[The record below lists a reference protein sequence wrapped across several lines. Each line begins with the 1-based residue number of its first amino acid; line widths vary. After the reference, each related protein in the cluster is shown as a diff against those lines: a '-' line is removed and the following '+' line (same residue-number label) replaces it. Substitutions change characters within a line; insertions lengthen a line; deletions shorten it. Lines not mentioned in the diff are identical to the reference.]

1 MCAAL
6 PTSNITISSAMMQKV
21 PTSFKFW
28 RIQTSRARS
37 LSKYLAKAPFCR
49 ESGPGPSTF
58 LRGALWARLGTRS
71 RLGGAD
77 PLVRAG
83 RPRPAAESRS
93 QTIPRQQA
101 VFRICQKLPRRL
113 ERGSAL
119 LAVLWLSAALAAIA
133 FALSN
138 TVRSET
144 DRASTSVDGL
154 RSYYLAVGSIE
165 RASLELL
172 WGATNLARR
181 KIPDGAMAVNYTFPS
196 GEARVEI
203 IPETAKLDVNLAP
216 AEELY
221 RLLVAMGVEPG
232 RARQITL
239 AIVDWRTPLGVG
251 DSGAFDQYYLSLT
264 PSFRA
269 RHASFGE
276 IEELLLVQGVTPDI
290 FYGAYLP
297 AADAGNAADDSANR
311 QRLVRRE
318 GLADCLSVFG
328 SRGQVDMNTA
338 PPAVLAAVG
347 VPPEA
352 IGAILARRQSGPVPQ
367 ADFFQFAQAIGAPAN
382 RLRVGGESTVTLRA
396 TARLRT
402 PDGKLSDLKRSV
414 AALVKYM
421 RPGDN
426 APIHIL
432 RWYDTAWS
440 N

>member
-1 MCAAL
+1 MAQKLATPLTSCGLQRLRRTAATVL
-6 PTSNITISSAMMQKV
+6 FNSVESHAWQNDKSA
-21 PTSFKFW
+21 
-28 RIQTSRARS
+28 
-37 LSKYLAKAPFCR
+37 
-49 ESGPGPSTF
+49 PSP
-58 LRGALWARLGTRS
+58 LRGDPRSRLGPKS
-71 RLGGAD
+71 SLGGAD
-77 PLVRAG
+77 PLVRG
-83 RPRPAAESRS
+83 PTPSSVQWPKPRNSPW
-93 QTIPRQQA
+93 Q
-101 VFRICQKLPRRL
+101 RL
-113 ERGSAL
+113 SSPLANCRAMEHSLQRGSAL

-154 RSYYLAVGSIE
+154 RSYYLAVGGIE
-165 RASLELL
+165 RASIELL
-172 WGATNLARR
+172 WGVTNPNRR
-181 KIPDGAMAVNYTFPS
+181 KIPAGATAVSYSFPS

-203 IPETAKLDVNLAP
+203 IPETAKLDLNLAP
-216 AEELY
+216 PEELY
-221 RLLVAMGVEPG
+221 RLLVALGVEPG

-239 AIVDWRTPLGVG
+239 AIVDWRTPVAMG

-290 FYGAYLP
+290 FYGAYVP
-297 AADAGNAADDSANR
+297 AADSGNAAGDSANR
-311 QRLVRRE
+311 PRLVRRQ
-318 GLADCLSVFG
+318 GLADCVSVFG
-328 SRGQVDMNTA
+328 ARGQVDINTA

-347 VPPEA
+347 VPLEA
-352 IGAILARRQSGPVPQ
+352 IDAILSRRQSGPLAQ
-367 ADFFQFAQAIGAPAN
+367 ADVSLFAQAIGAPVN

-396 TARLRT
+396 TARLRM

-414 AALVKYM
+414 AALMKYM
-421 RPGDN
+421 PPGYD